1 MAYNRVQAQ
10 RLCNATEF
18 ELFSLSLADA
28 IAALTPA
35 QLRSKLQ
42 RARTLRDKHTDLFRR
57 QTASTRA
64 RTGTKRG
71 GSGVANERSQQ
82 KAELFDQVLKRFEVR
97 LVAVERAQAR
107 VAEKAAKSVN
117 LKTAVAKAVKAKAPG
132 KTAAKTSAKAP
143 AKTTARAVVAKK
155 PVAKKPAAKKPTT
168 KPAVKGVSTRVA
180 AARKASSNARAQAR
194 RDSGAGKRGR

>member
-10 RLCNATEF
+10 RLCNGTEF

-97 LVAVERAQAR
+97 LAAVERAQAR

-132 KTAAKTSAKAP
+132 KTAAKASAKAP
-143 AKTTARAVVAKK
+143 AKTTARAV
-155 PVAKKPAAKKPTT
+155 VAKKPAAKKPTT
-168 KPAVKGVSTRVA
+168 KPAVKGVATRVA